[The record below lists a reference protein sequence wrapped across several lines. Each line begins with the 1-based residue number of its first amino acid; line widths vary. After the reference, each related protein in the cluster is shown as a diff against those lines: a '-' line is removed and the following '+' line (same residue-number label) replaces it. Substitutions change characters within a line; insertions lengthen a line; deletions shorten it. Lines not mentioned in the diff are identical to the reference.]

1 MNNNVTMDVEGQH
14 QLLLATRR
22 GDLALVKILVDQ
34 GVNPN
39 AQNGVG
45 CTPLMLAAKYCWW
58 KVAQFLLSLHDI
70 NLEARC
76 ETGWTAL
83 VFAAGNGHLKLVKLF
98 LNRGAESAVVD
109 KSGRTVL
116 DLVACVVIR
125 LGSRG
130 KREKR
135 DRTREVLRD
144 LVLEVGLPVTDK
156 VRREAAGDAG
166 SLAICEQGRA
176 EVRSL
181 KKLARRAVWMLPREV
196 RVREELPVTVQQ
208 FVNS

>member
-1 MNNNVTMDVEGQH
+1 MNVEAQR
-14 QLLLATRR
+14 QLILASDR
-22 GDLALVKILVDQ
+22 GDLALVRDLVGQ
-34 GVNPN
+34 GVDPN
-39 AQNGVG
+39 AQIPGYMAG
-45 CTPLMLAAKYCWW
+45 QTLLMAAAEEGRED
-58 KVAQFLLSLHDI
+58 VTQFLLSLPNI
-70 NLEARC
+70 NPNARDVDS
-76 ETGWTAL
+76 WTAL
-83 VFAAGNGHLKLVKLF
+83 SLASLYGHLNIVKL
-98 LNRGAESAVVD
+98 LLDHGADPEAVTD
-109 KSGRTVL
+109 SGRTVL
-116 DLVACVVIR
+116 DLVARAVIHWGIVER
-125 LGSRG
+125 
-130 KREKR
+130 R
-135 DRTREVLRD
+135 DRTREVLRH